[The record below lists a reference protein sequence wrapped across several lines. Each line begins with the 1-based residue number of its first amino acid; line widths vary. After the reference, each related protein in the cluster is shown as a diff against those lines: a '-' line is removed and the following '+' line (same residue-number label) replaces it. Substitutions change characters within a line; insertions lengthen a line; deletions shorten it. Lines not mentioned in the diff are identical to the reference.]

1 MPFEQH
7 PTDPNKII
15 MRAGKYKIQKPW
27 VGLTEF
33 SWLPQGVI
41 STKQQR
47 VTHGKFL
54 RMGVCT

>member
-1 MPFEQH
+1 MGCFKLAPLSEQGAKH
-7 PTDPNKII
+7 DLLDLV
-15 MRAGKYKIQKPW
+15 ALY
-27 VGLTEF
+27 EF